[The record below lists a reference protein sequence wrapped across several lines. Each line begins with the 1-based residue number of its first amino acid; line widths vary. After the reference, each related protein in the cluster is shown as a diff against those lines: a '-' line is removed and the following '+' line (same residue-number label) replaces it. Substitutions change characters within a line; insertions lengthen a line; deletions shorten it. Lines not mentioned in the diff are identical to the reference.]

1 MPVIRMLALATLAT
15 LGLSSALAV
24 AQPFPDVID
33 LPVGFQPEGIDVGR
47 GSTAYVGSLAAG
59 AVYRVDLRTGAG
71 DEVVPPRAGRVAV
84 GLKFAAGRLFVAGGP
99 TGQAYVYDASS
110 GEELAVYQLTTD
122 PGTFINDVVVTKNA
136 AWFTDSFRPVL
147 YRVPIAPDGTLGSHA
162 DVEEVPLGG
171 DYVQGPD
178 FNVNGI
184 DATPN
189 GKTLVIVQSNTGTLY
204 RVDPATGVADAVE
217 LTGGDASFG
226 DGILL
231 EGRTLYVVQN
241 FLDQVA
247 VVSLAPDL
255 GSGVVTGH
263 LTDSDFDVPTTIARF
278 GSALYVVNARFNVAD
293 PTTAEYWVAK
303 VPA

>member
-1 MPVIRMLALATLAT
+1 MPVIRVLALATLAT
-15 LGLSSALAV
+15 LGLSSAPAV
-24 AQPFPDVID
+24 AQPFSDVID

-47 GSTAYVGSLAAG
+47 GSTAYVGSLTAG
-59 AVYRVDLRTGAG
+59 AVFRIDLRTGAG

-84 GLKFAAGRLFVAGGP
+84 GLKFDAGRLFVAGGP
-99 TGQAYVYDASS
+99 TGQAYVYGAAS
-110 GEELAVYQLTTD
+110 GQALAVYQLTTD
-122 PGTFINDVVVTKNA
+122 PGTFVNDVVVTKDA

-241 FLDQVA
+241 SLDQVA